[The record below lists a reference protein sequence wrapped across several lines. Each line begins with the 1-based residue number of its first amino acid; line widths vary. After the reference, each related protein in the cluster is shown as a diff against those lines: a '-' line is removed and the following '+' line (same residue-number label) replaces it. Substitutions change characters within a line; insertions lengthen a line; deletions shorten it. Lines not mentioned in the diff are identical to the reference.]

1 MVSVQK
7 WIVSKLQSYS
17 QVLYVCLQTP
27 TVHFSGHGSGQ
38 HDYIIATKAGKV
50 TKESGLEVYF
60 EMVSI

>member
-7 WIVSKLQSYS
+7 WIVSKVQSYS
-17 QVLYVCLQTP
+17 QVLYVCPPQYTLVVMVQ
-27 TVHFSGHGSGQ
+27 SGQ